1 MSASEKSTFRPD
13 LEGLRAVA
21 VVLVLLYHA
30 RVPLVTGGYVGVDV
44 FFVLSGFLITGLLI
58 RELTSTGRV
67 DFAAF
72 YARRARRLLPA
83 SALTL
88 IVTVIAAAFL
98 IPPVRM
104 PDVAGDTIAAGL
116 YVSNMRFA
124 LQATDYLGS
133 ALPPSPILHFWSL
146 GVEEQFY
153 FFWPAML
160 ALVAGVA
167 FRAGRRDIGLRRIG
181 TTLAV
186 VFVASLVFSIWLT
199 GVAQPWAFFSLPA
212 RAWELALGGL
222 LSLPLAATM
231 VPRRIAPWLGWA
243 GVALIVAAGFV
254 LNDGTRFPG
263 FAVLLP
269 TIGSALVIASG
280 LTPKAKAK
288 TAPAPEVK
296 HAAAPQASIRATG
309 GSLRDRRAAAPSWT
323 PDAERATPAE
333 RELPRYLLP
342 ATLLS
347 LSPMRY
353 LGRISYSL
361 YLWHWPI
368 LVLPAAFVGDEL
380 PLPVRLLLALAS
392 VGVAALSQRF
402 VEDPIRR
409 GRFVGLASRRGLAM
423 AGALSL
429 AVALVSVSSN
439 VFAMTKLNA
448 TGPDAGGSTTDVP
461 LPSDSG
467 LATASAKPTAT
478 AKPGTTPRPGA
489 SASSSAGPTDTPSP
503 SPSPTLGP
511 PPGGPVPADLAPSLA
526 DAATDLPVIYSNGC
540 HLDVLTSQLPNC
552 AFGSTNSQITVVL
565 FGDSHAA
572 QWFPALQRLAG
583 QHSWRLEPMTK
594 SACTP
599 ASLTVYNAQV
609 DRAYTECDQWRQ
621 QVFARIAHEKPTL
634 VVVSTSRVY
643 QLMVGGQQVS
653 AADRP
658 DLWTRGLTKTMQ
670 TLAASATH
678 VVLLGDTPRSV
689 GDPPGCLSQHMGNS
703 LACATPYSQAV
714 DLGQVTLETGVANTT
729 GTTFVDPTSW
739 VCRTDPCPAIYGR
752 FLIYRDQGHLTKTY
766 ASGLSS
772 QLFGELPALP

>member
-1 MSASEKSTFRPD
+1 MSESAKSTFRPD

-30 RVPLVTGGYVGVDV
+30 RVSLVTGGYVGVDV

-58 RELTSTGRV
+58 RELAGTGRV

-88 IVTVIAAAFL
+88 IVTIIASAFL
-98 IPPVRM
+98 LPPVRM

-167 FRAGRRDIGLRRIG
+167 FRTGRRAAGLSRIG
-181 TTLAV
+181 ITLAV
-186 VFVASLVFSIWLT
+186 VFVTSLAFSIWLT

-222 LSLPLAATM
+222 LALPVAATI
-231 VPRRIAPWLGWA
+231 VPRRIAPGLGWA

-254 LNDGTRFPG
+254 LNDGTPFPG
-263 FAVLLP
+263 LAVLLP

-280 LTPKAKAK
+280 LTPKA
-288 TAPAPEVK
+288 APARP
-296 HAAAPQASIRATG
+296 AAVATPPVNLRATG
-309 GSLRDRRAAAPSWT
+309 GNVRERRSAAPTWTPEADAPGAAAAGPLAT
-323 PDAERATPAE
+323 FATPA
-333 RELPRYLLP
+333 
-342 ATLLS
+342 AVLS
-347 LSPMRY
+347 LPPMRY

-368 LVLPAAFVGDEL
+368 LVIPAAFVGAEL
-380 PLPVRLLLALAS
+380 DLPVRLALALAS

-402 VEDPIRR
+402 VEDPIRH
-409 GRFVGLASRRGLAM
+409 GRIVGLASRRGLVM
-423 AGALSL
+423 AGGLSL
-429 AVALVSVSSN
+429 AVALASVSAN
-439 VFAMTKLNA
+439 AYATARLAA
-448 TGPDAGGSTTDVP
+448 TGPDAGGSITDVP
-461 LPSDSG
+461 LPSASG
-467 LATASAKPTAT
+467 LPSPSVKPPASAKPSGS
-478 AKPGTTPRPGA
+478 AKPGS
-489 SASSSAGPTDTPSP
+489 SASPPSPASAGPSDTPGP
-503 SPSPTLGP
+503 TPTLGP
-511 PPGGPVPADLAPSLA
+511 PPGGPVPADLAPSLV
-526 DAATDLPVIYSNGC
+526 DAAADLPVIYNDGC
-540 HLDVLTSQLPNC
+540 HLDVLTTALPNC
-552 AFGSTNSQITVVL
+552 SFGATSSPITVVL

-572 QWFPALQRLAG
+572 QWFPALQRLAT
-583 QHSWRLEPMTK
+583 QHNWRLEPLTK

-599 ASLTVYNAQV
+599 ATLSVFNAQV
-609 DRAYTECDQWRQ
+609 GRAYTECDQWRQ
-621 QVFARIAHEKPTL
+621 AVLRRIASEKPEL
-634 VVVSTSRVY
+634 VIVSTSRVY
-643 QLMVGGQQVS
+643 QLMVNGQ
-653 AADRP
+653 AAAASDHP
-658 DLWTRGLTKTMQ
+658 DIWTKGLTKTMQ
-670 TLAASATH
+670 SLATSAAH

-689 GDPPGCLSQHMGNS
+689 SDPPGCLSQHMGDS

-714 DLGQVTLETGVANTT
+714 DLDQVALESGVADTT
-729 GTTFVDPTSW
+729 GATFVDPSAW
-739 VCRTDPCPAIYGR
+739 VCRTDPCPAIYRR
-752 FLIYRDQGHLTKTY
+752 FLIYRDQGHMTRTF
-766 ASGLSS
+766 ASALAG
-772 QLFGELPALP
+772 QLFAALPALP

>member
-1 MSASEKSTFRPD
+1 MSGSEKSRFRPD

-58 RELTSTGRV
+58 RELSSTGRV

-98 IPPVRM
+98 VPPVRM

-153 FFWPAML
+153 LFWPALL
-160 ALVAGVA
+160 ALVAGLA
-167 FRAGRRDIGLRRIG
+167 FRAGRRDIGLHRVG
-181 TTLAV
+181 ATLAV
-186 VFVASLVFSIWLT
+186 VFAASLVFSVWLT

-243 GVALIVAAGFV
+243 GVVMIVAAGFV
-254 LNDGTRFPG
+254 LNDGTQFPG
-263 FAVLLP
+263 VAVLLP

-280 LTPKAKAK
+280 LTPKAKPALVP
-288 TAPAPEVK
+288 APAPGRAV
-296 HAAAPQASIRATG
+296 PQASLRATG
-309 GSLRDRRAAAPSWT
+309 GNIRDRRNAAPSWT
-323 PDAERATPAE
+323 PDAAPATPAGPE
-333 RELPRYLLP
+333 VPRYLLP

-368 LVLPAAFVGDEL
+368 LVLPAAFVGEEL
-380 PLPVRLLLALAS
+380 PLDVRLLLALAS

-402 VEDPIRR
+402 VEDPIRH

-429 AVALVSVSSN
+429 CVALVSVSAN
-439 VFAMTKLNA
+439 VYAVSKLNA

-461 LPSDSG
+461 LPSASG
-467 LATASAKPTAT
+467 AATASPRPTTT
-478 AKPGTTPRPGA
+478 AKPATTPRPGVTA
-489 SASSSAGPTDTPSP
+489 SPSVVPTDTPSP

-511 PPGGPVPADLAPSLA
+511 PPPGAVPADLAPSLA
-526 DAATDLPVIYSNGC
+526 NAATDLPVIYSNGC
-540 HLDVLTSQLPNC
+540 HLDVLTSQLPRC
-552 AFGSTNSQITVVL
+552 AFGATSSPITVVL

-572 QWFPALQRLAG
+572 QWFPALQRLAT
-583 QHSWRLEPMTK
+583 QHNWRLEPMTK

-599 ASLTVYNAQV
+599 ASLTVYNSQV
-609 DRAYTECDQWRQ
+609 DRTYTECDQWRQ
-621 QVFARIAHEKPTL
+621 QVLSRIASEKPEL

-653 AADRP
+653 ASDRP
-658 DLWTRGLTKTMQ
+658 DLWARGLTKTMQ
-670 TLAASATH
+670 TLAASAAH

-689 GDPPGCLSQHMGNS
+689 GDPPGCLSLHMGNS
-703 LACATPYSQAV
+703 LACATPYDQSV
-714 DLGQVTLETGVANTT
+714 DLGQVALEAGVATKT
-729 GTTFVDPTSW
+729 GTMFVDPTSW

-752 FLIYRDQGHLTKTY
+752 FLIYRDQGHLTRTY
-766 ASGLSS
+766 ASALSS
-772 QLFGELPALP
+772 QLFADLPSLP

>member
-1 MSASEKSTFRPD
+1 MSESGKSTFRPD

-58 RELTSTGRV
+58 RELTATGRV
-67 DFAAF
+67 DFPAF

-88 IVTVIAAAFL
+88 IVTIIAAAFL
-98 IPPVRM
+98 LPPVRM

-167 FRAGRRDIGLRRIG
+167 FRAGRRDMGLRRIG
-181 TTLAV
+181 ATLAI
-186 VFVASLVFSIWLT
+186 VFAASLAFSLWLT

-231 VPRRIAPWLGWA
+231 VPRRIAPWLGWI

-263 FAVLLP
+263 VAVLLP

-280 LTPKAKAK
+280 LTPKRRP
-288 TAPAPEVK
+288 APAPRP
-296 HAAAPQASIRATG
+296 AAPPASIRATG
-309 GSLRDRRAAAPSWT
+309 GSLRERRNAAPRWA
-323 PDAERATPAE
+323 PDAEAATAE

-342 ATLLS
+342 ATVLS

-361 YLWHWPI
+361 YLWHWPV
-368 LVLPAAFVGDEL
+368 LVLPAAFIGEEL
-380 PLPVRLLLALAS
+380 ALPVRLLLALAS

-409 GRFVGLASRRGLAM
+409 GKFVGLASRRGLAM

-429 AVALVSVSSN
+429 VVALVSVSSN
-439 VFAMTKLNA
+439 AFAATKLNA
-448 TGPDAGGSTTDVP
+448 TGPDAGGSITDVP
-461 LPSDSG
+461 LPSSSGAASDSPR
-467 LATASAKPTAT
+467 PTGT
-478 AKPGTTPRPGA
+478 AKPGITVRPDATATPSVAP
-489 SASSSAGPTDTPSP
+489 SDTPG
-503 SPSPTLGP
+503 PSPTIGP

-526 DAATDLPVIYSNGC
+526 DAANDLPVIYSDGC
-540 HLDVLTSQLPNC
+540 HLDVLTTQLPSC
-552 AFGSTNSQITVVL
+552 AFGVTNSKIEVVL

-572 QWFPALQRLAG
+572 QWFPALQRLAT

-599 ASLTVYNAQV
+599 ASLTVYNSQV

-621 QVFARIAHEKPTL
+621 QVFSRIAGEKPTL
-634 VVVSTSRVY
+634 VVVSTSRAY
-643 QLMVGGQQVS
+643 QLMVGGQPVS
-653 AADRP
+653 ASDRQ
-658 DLWTRGLTKTMQ
+658 DLWTKGLNKTMQ
-670 TLAASATH
+670 TLAASAAH

-689 GDPPGCLSQHMGNS
+689 GDPPGCLSQHMSNS
-703 LACATPYSQAV
+703 LVCATPYDQAV
-714 DLGQVTLETGVANTT
+714 DLGQVELETGVASTT
-729 GTTFVDPTSW
+729 GTIFVDPTSW

-752 FLIYRDQGHLTKTY
+752 FLVYRDQGHLTKTY
-766 ASGLSS
+766 ASGLAS
-772 QLFGELPALP
+772 QLFAQLPALP